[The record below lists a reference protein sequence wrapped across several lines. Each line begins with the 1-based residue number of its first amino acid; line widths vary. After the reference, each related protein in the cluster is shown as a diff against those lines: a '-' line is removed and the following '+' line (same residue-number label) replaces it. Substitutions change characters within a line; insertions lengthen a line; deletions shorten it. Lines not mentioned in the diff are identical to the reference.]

1 MTDLKGK
8 VAIVTGSSAGVG
20 AEVAQQLAARGIN
33 VVVNYSASK
42 AEGEAVLAACQ
53 QKSDAILVQANVA
66 NDDDCRKLAQAAID
80 QWGRID
86 YLVNNAG
93 ISKFAGHHDLEAL
106 SADDFMNIYKV
117 NVIGSYQMIRAC
129 APAMQE
135 HGNGAVVNVSSIA
148 GVAGV
153 GSSVA
158 YAASKGALNTMTI
171 SLARALG
178 PAIRVN
184 AVCPGMIDTRWL
196 RNGLGQELFTALY
209 DDMAGKVPLRDVC
222 QPKDVAQPIL
232 YFLLEARMTT
242 GETMLVDGGYHLDF
256 AAKS

>member
-1 MTDLKGK
+1 MQDLKGK

-20 AEVAQQLAARGIN
+20 AEVAQQLAARGVH
-33 VVVNYSASK
+33 VVVNYSASQ
-42 AEGEAVLAACQ
+42 AEGEAVLAACNE
-53 QKSDAILVQANVA
+53 KTESILVQANVA
-66 NDDDCRKLAQAAID
+66 EDDQCRKLAKAAMD

-86 YLVNNAG
+86 FLVNNAG

-106 SADDFMNIYKV
+106 SADDFMDIYQV
-117 NVIGSYQMIRAC
+117 NVIGAYQMIRAC

-135 HGNGAVVNVSSIA
+135 HGKGSVVNVSSIA
-148 GVAGV
+148 GVAGI

-196 RNGLGQELFTALY
+196 RNGLGQELFTMVY
-209 DDMAGKVPLRDVC
+209 DDMKNKVPLQRVSEPADI
-222 QPKDVAQPIL
+222 AEPIL
-232 YFLLEARMTT
+232 YFLLQSGMTT